1 MLLGIELTGE
11 ISLQLIRRQ
20 LIRIQE
26 IYLGKTNIYL
36 VKEFE
41 PR

>member
-1 MLLGIELTGE
+1 MLLGIGLTEE

-20 LIRIQE
+20 LIRIQG
-26 IYLGKTNIYL
+26 IYLVKTNIYL